1 VSTLSLSYEPVYR
14 ALHPQ
19 GTYWYDTVRVPR
31 VGCCLH
37 YDGSSSDAG
46 GLSWLQGLPVKA
58 SYNLVVLDDGS
69 WGIIAPL
76 DTAAWHAGKSR
87 SSDPTRL
94 PYPDNMANHAFYGVC
109 VLTNDLVDVT
119 TLQSTTAAW
128 LCARLFARHGWP
140 LTDGYRITT
149 HRAEAWA
156 RGRKKDPEGDFLD
169 NPIWQADDVRGL
181 LPSFR
186 SVQPL

>member
-31 VGCCLH
+31 VGVCLH

-87 SSDPTRL
+87 SSDPARL
-94 PYPDNMANHAFYGVC
+94 PYPENMANHALYGVC
-109 VLTNDLVDVT
+109 VLTNDKVDVT
-119 TLQSTTAAW
+119 SRQTMTAAW
-128 LCARLFARHGWP
+128 LTARLFARHGWSR
-140 LTDGYRITT
+140 TDLYRVTT

-156 RGRKKDPEGDFLD
+156 RGRKMDPEGGDLL
-169 NPIWQADDVRGL
+169 NPIMSAQDVRDL
-181 LPSFR
+181 
-186 SVQPL
+186 VPLFTEVEPL